1 MDLGVGG
8 VYRLRERQ
16 NHKKSSAEAGSII
29 VVRRRLCS
37 STNDAVAAAAAVR
50 VSGAYLARP
59 NVERGSEKRGIR
71 KEEEEEIG
79 DQFLSELSF
88 VNGFSRTPGMLGGQ
102 KRRPRGPDDV

>member
-37 STNDAVAAAAAVR
+37 STNDAVAAAAVR